1 MARYKQL
8 FGLIGASVKTARRSM
23 ATNSWQSEKARLS
36 ELSLENRRKEYFC
49 GEDNFVALEQIPT
62 WQNYFHDNKKSL
74 TEKVSEKDV
83 NAFKAAH
90 PDLSSEN
97 EGFSTKVSIFRGDI
111 TKLEIDSIVNA
122 ANEALL
128 GGGGVDGAIHRGAGK
143 LLLEECRTLN
153 GCKTGNA
160 KVVVPINYLQNESFT
175 QLDHGV
181 KNPNY
186 YKVAMKR
193 VCNLCSKMDS
203 NQLPFLASAPE
214 SMDIL
219 RKMPHP

>member
-23 ATNSWQSEKARLS
+23 ATNSWKSEKARLS

-97 EGFSTKVSIFRGDI
+97 EGFSTKVCIFRGDI

-153 GCKTGNA
+153 GCEAGESKISCGYKLPA
-160 KVVVPINYLQNESFT
+160 KSKLLILLPPSLLTFWRVEL
-175 QLDHGV
+175 HH
-181 KNPNY
+181 
-186 YKVAMKR
+186 YK
-193 VCNLCSKMDS
+193 
-203 NQLPFLASAPE
+203 
-214 SMDIL
+214 
-219 RKMPHP
+219 

>member
-1 MARYKQL
+1 MAWLQKLARIDNIC
-8 FGLIGASVKTARRSM
+8 LINTLHFQTARRSM

-49 GEDNFVALEQIPT
+49 GEDNFVALDQIPT

-83 NAFKAAH
+83 NAFKATH

-160 KVVVPINYLQNESFT
+160 KVSGAYKLPSKRIIHTVGPRGEKPELLQSCYETCLQLMLQNGLKSI
-175 QLDHGV
+175 V
-181 KNPNY
+181 
-186 YKVAMKR
+186 
-193 VCNLCSKMDS
+193 S
-203 NQLPFLASAPE
+203 
-214 SMDIL
+214 
-219 RKMPHP
+219 